1 MKCRDSWVKE
11 HLAGFASGGL
21 KQEAA
26 GRVAAHLESCS
37 ECSLELEILRDLI
50 SLEVPDPGEE

>member
-26 GRVAAHLESCS
+26 GRVAPPKDHG
-37 ECSLELEILRDLI
+37 R
-50 SLEVPDPGEE
+50 GENLQGAYHK